1 AAITFIYIRNRSVK
15 FNAQHMP
22 QYDDFPS
29 ELDAGVNQDHRA
41 GRRFDQTIKSDNRRQ
56 SPTSAI
62 SDDHKAALKVLR
74 EHLKAISFYHP
85 GFWFKADLM
94 NGGVM
99 IRMFRRRQGREESI
113 ASTLQSPKLL
123 AAVNRPDFR
132 ARLIDE
138 LIHQGFPI
146 EGGRAVD
153 K

>member
-1 AAITFIYIRNRSVK
+1 
-15 FNAQHMP
+15 FNA
-22 QYDDFPS
+22 YARRDEDFPS
-29 ELDAGVNQDHRA
+29 EIDADVIQDHRA

-62 SDDHKAALKVLR
+62 SGDHKAALKVLR
-74 EHLKAISFYHP
+74 ERLKAISFYHP
-85 GFWFKADLM
+85 AFWFNHNLM
-94 NGGVM
+94 NGGYM
-99 IRMFRRRQGREESI
+99 MRMFRRRQERDESL

-138 LIHQGFPI
+138 LIHQGFLI
-146 EGGRAVD
+146 ERARALD